1 MSKKLHIEV
10 SKDELKLMLIKKL
23 RTKDISEAF
32 IDLLLGH
39 IAQSSQGFDQLFKAM
54 LDLYPKL
61 AYKTGDHVWIAVS
74 AFPSW
79 KVNLEETMKL
89 SNVNDGLII
98 GTIKETNPYETS
110 QYNTVISAISA
121 STDKLEEIQYWIPES
136 QIKCLAEGF
145 SDIMELMEPED
156 LPF

>member
-1 MSKKLHIEV
+1 
-10 SKDELKLMLIKKL
+10 
-23 RTKDISEAF
+23 
-32 IDLLLGH
+32 
-39 IAQSSQGFDQLFKAM
+39 M

-61 AYKTGDHVWIAVS
+61 AYKTGDHVWIAVN

-89 SNVNDGLII
+89 SNVNDGLIV

-156 LPF
+156 IPF